1 MMTASTSDRQRRLI
15 NEARRL
21 HMAIVE
27 WGQKH
32 GVWAYRVMTTNKQ
45 WFEIW
50 NPNTK
55 TLSRNFPGKIQ
66 TAIALNAEALKI
78 YADDTRMRDAKADT
92 ERSRPMAPPRGRFCR
107 WTDKQTRPTVEVSE
121 RE

>member
-15 NEARRL
+15 DEGRRL

-27 WGQKH
+27 WGQRH
-32 GVWAYRVMTTNKQ
+32 GVWAYRVMTPTDQ

-50 NPNTK
+50 DPKAK

-92 ERSRPMAPPRGRFCR
+92 ERSRPMAPPGVGSVGG
-107 WTDKQTRPTVEVSE
+107 QTNKRAQRS
-121 RE
+121 R